1 MTAQSDWNFL
11 TSVAENYERNLVPI
25 IFAPW
30 ADELVETACLR
41 QGDRVL
47 DVACGT
53 GIVARIAARKLGG
66 TGSVTG
72 LDVSAPMIMVARA
85 TALTEGVAVEWREA
99 SAVELPFPEATFDV
113 VLCQSGLQFFP
124 DRPASLR
131 EMHRVLEPAG
141 GRLILS
147 VWGPIERSRGFA
159 VAADALGRHIGPEA
173 AGPITSGAF
182 GLSDADELR
191 ALVSDANFKNITVRA
206 SVKSLRY
213 PSPDEFILRHLTGS
227 PLGSAVGE
235 AGESARTALL
245 AEINARL
252 ASDVDEGGLAFP
264 IDAHIVVAH
273 TDPALKGSRG
283 ASKPGT
289 RRFFSPLEPSWPDLF
304 RSSPGMTT
312 LDCPGSLERATA
324 LLSPKSPALSRE

>member
-1 MTAQSDWNFL
+1 VTAQSDWNFL

-85 TALTEGVAVEWREA
+85 TVLTEGVAVEWREA

-264 IDAHIVVAH
+264 IEAHIVVAH
-273 TDPALKGSRG
+273 T
-283 ASKPGT
+283 
-289 RRFFSPLEPSWPDLF
+289 
-304 RSSPGMTT
+304 
-312 LDCPGSLERATA
+312 
-324 LLSPKSPALSRE
+324 

>member
-30 ADELVETACLR
+30 ADELVETARLR

-72 LDVSAPMIMVARA
+72 LDVGAPMIMVARA

-99 SAVELPFPEATFDV
+99 SVVELPFPGAAFDV

-131 EMHRVLEPAG
+131 EMHRVLEPRG

-159 VAADALGRHIGPEA
+159 VAADALA
-173 AGPITSGAF
+173 APYWS
-182 GLSDADELR
+182 
-191 ALVSDANFKNITVRA
+191 
-206 SVKSLRY
+206 
-213 PSPDEFILRHLTGS
+213 
-227 PLGSAVGE
+227 
-235 AGESARTALL
+235 
-245 AEINARL
+245 
-252 ASDVDEGGLAFP
+252 
-264 IDAHIVVAH
+264 
-273 TDPALKGSRG
+273 
-283 ASKPGT
+283 
-289 RRFFSPLEPSWPDLF
+289 
-304 RSSPGMTT
+304 
-312 LDCPGSLERATA
+312 
-324 LLSPKSPALSRE
+324 

>member
-1 MTAQSDWNFL
+1 VELPYN
-11 TSVAENYERNLVPI
+11 VAENYERNLVPI
-25 IFAPW
+25 VFAPW
-30 ADELVETACLR
+30 ANELVETAALR

-72 LDVSAPMIMVARA
+72 LDASAPMITVARA
-85 TALTEGVAVEWREA
+85 AATAEGVAVEWREA
-99 SAVELPFPEATFDV
+99 SAVELPFTEAAFDV

-131 EMHRVLEPAG
+131 EMHRVLKPG

-159 VAADALGRHIGPEA
+159 VAADALARYIGPEA
-173 AGPITSGAF
+173 ARPITSGAF

-191 ALVSDANFKNITVRA
+191 ALVTGANFKDITVRA
-206 SVKSLRY
+206 SVKILRY
-213 PSPDEFILRHLTGS
+213 PSPDEFILRHITGS
-227 PLGSAVGE
+227 PLGSAVGG

-252 ASDVDEGGLAFP
+252 ASAVDEGGLAFS
-264 IDAHIVVAH
+264 IEANIVIAR
-273 TDPALKGSRG
+273 T
-283 ASKPGT
+283 
-289 RRFFSPLEPSWPDLF
+289 
-304 RSSPGMTT
+304 
-312 LDCPGSLERATA
+312 
-324 LLSPKSPALSRE
+324 